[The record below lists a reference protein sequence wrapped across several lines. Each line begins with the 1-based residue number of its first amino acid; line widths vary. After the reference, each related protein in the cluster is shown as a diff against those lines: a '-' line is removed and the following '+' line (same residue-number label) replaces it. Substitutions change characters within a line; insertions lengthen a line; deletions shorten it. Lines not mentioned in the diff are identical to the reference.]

1 MHTKKFGLIFRGCEF
16 ASVASG
22 LTWKLFS
29 HTILIKFWKISFRKV
44 VRVAI
49 SLSTYEVL
57 RDVKWR
63 FFVLFNFKIHKNF
76 KTVKIYN
83 YCNTKNLIYWT
94 SKPHECSKFL
104 LEKVT
109 QNFWMTWNARKKMKT
124 WNICKETKLKFLA
137 GAEKFYSNCSFR
149 EAKKKFS
156 TYLKKFFLPQF
167 SFICKNVILKKFLA
181 ATQWTFTIFTIQ
193 KGKNEE
199 EEKQTRKIGVKPLLR
214 NVSIN

>member
-49 SLSTYEVL
+49 SLSIYEVL
-57 RDVKWR
+57 RDDKWR

-149 EAKKKFS
+149 EAKKSFPS
-156 TYLKKFFLPQF
+156 TWRSSSFHNFLLF
-167 SFICKNVILKKFLA
+167 AKMSFWKSF
-181 ATQWTFTIFTIQ
+181 
-193 KGKNEE
+193 
-199 EEKQTRKIGVKPLLR
+199 
-214 NVSIN
+214 